1 MSEYLVQSM
10 PKISFGHLLVTFCG
24 EYQYNFTILYCE
36 KSQHQ
41 PINPN
46 NPQIQRLCSGHPNK
60 SQVVDSQLLAI
71 FTLDLCQRGVNR
83 GRRNPS
89 IQSKWMPLTQPE

>member
-1 MSEYLVQSM
+1 MSEYLNQITL
-10 PKISFGHLLVTFCG
+10 KNSFGHLLVTFSG

-46 NPQIQRLCSGHPNK
+46 NTQIQRLCSGHPN
-60 SQVVDSQLLAI
+60 
-71 FTLDLCQRGVNR
+71 
-83 GRRNPS
+83 
-89 IQSKWMPLTQPE
+89 PLIID